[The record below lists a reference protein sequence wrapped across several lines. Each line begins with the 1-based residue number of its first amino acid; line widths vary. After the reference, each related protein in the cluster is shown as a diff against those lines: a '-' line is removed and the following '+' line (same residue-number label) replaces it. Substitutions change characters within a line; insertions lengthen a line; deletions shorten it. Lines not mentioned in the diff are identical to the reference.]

1 MYPLTARC
9 TIVFKMW
16 KKKKTVIKNLGKVV
30 VVLGDAGI
38 NALEVWRIKSLIS
51 EGGLDNFL
59 KL

>member
-1 MYPLTARC
+1 M
-9 TIVFKMW
+9 